1 MGNTISNISGAPESV
16 LQSAGVVNPF
26 ADLVVAAKAQGQ
38 AYAKGEKAV
47 HAVVDEAAKALGV
60 KPTYAQWVAYSDAW
74 KAAYAG
80 DAPDKAW
87 ERFAALLK
95 NRCGLDKPKSA
106 KAKAVKVAK
115 GREEESAKV
124 AALATQPRSVLAQ
137 QAKALLDEATPE
149 ALKQQALITKAI
161 KVQNQE
167 ANKEQ
172 QAAFVTLRKEVTK
185 AVTGLKWNA
194 ANRKT
199 LDTIKAMLAAK

>member
-1 MGNTISNISGAPESV
+1 MSTTIRSTSGAPESI

-26 ADLVVAAKAQGQ
+26 ADLVSAAKAQGQ

-47 HAVVDEAAKALGV
+47 FAVVDEAARALGT
-60 KPTYAQWVAYSDAW
+60 KPTYAQWVAYSEAW

-80 DAPDKAW
+80 DDAQKAW
-87 ERFAALLK
+87 ERFAGLLK
-95 NRCGLDKPKSA
+95 NRCGLDKPKA
-106 KAKAVKVAK
+106 EGKAVKVAK

-124 AALATQPRSVLAQ
+124 AALAAQPRAVLAQ

-172 QAAFVTLRKEVTK
+172 QAAFMTLRKEVTK

>member
-1 MGNTISNISGAPESV
+1 MQDTTNQ
-16 LQSAGVVNPF
+16 L
-26 ADLVVAAKAQGQ
+26 AALTAAATAQGQ

-47 HAVVDEAAKALGV
+47 FAVADDAARALGTA
-60 KPTYAQWVAYSDAW
+60 PTLAQWDCYSEAW

-80 DAPDKAW
+80 EDSQKAW

-95 NRCGLDKPKSA
+95 SRCGLDKPKST

-124 AALATQPRSVLAQ
+124 AALAAQPRSVLAQ

-172 QAAFVTLRKEVTK
+172 QAAFMTLRKEVTK